1 MNEPKDD
8 LLAAFENP
16 DMAVP
21 EMPQEEAVSNT
32 VPEAPVA
39 PAPEVPVTPVE
50 PVAPAPEIPVTPV
63 APEVPVQNVVP
74 QAPVGPAPVQNVAP
88 TPVEPVA
95 QETPVMEENQNAMPN
110 VSVEPAVEVNRD
122 VKAEEPKAEGSS
134 LKKNL
139 AFIIIICALI
149 AVFIFFLPTIMSFIS
164 GGSY

>member
-21 EMPQEEAVSNT
+21 EMPQEAVSNT
-32 VPEAPVA
+32 VPAAPVA
-39 PAPEVPVTPVE
+39 PAPEVPVTPV
-50 PVAPAPEIPVTPV
+50 APTPQ
-63 APEVPVQNVVP
+63 APVQNVVP

-88 TPVEPVA
+88 TPVEPVQNIA
-95 QETPVMEENQNAMPN
+95 PQTPVEQPMGGNQNVMPN
-110 VSVEPAVEVNRD
+110 VSAEPAVEVNRD

-149 AVFIFFLPTIMSFIS
+149 AAFIFFLPTIMSFIS

>member
-21 EMPQEEAVSNT
+21 EMPQEAVSNT
-32 VPEAPVA
+32 VPEAPVV
-39 PAPEVPVTPVE
+39 PAPEVPVTPV
-50 PVAPAPEIPVTPV
+50 APTPQ
-63 APEVPVQNVVP
+63 APVQNVVP
-74 QAPVGPAPVQNVAP
+74 QAPVGPASVQNVAP
-88 TPVEPVA
+88 TPVEPVQNIA
-95 QETPVMEENQNAMPN
+95 PQAPVEQPMGGNQNVMPN
-110 VSVEPAVEVNRD
+110 VSAEPAVEVNRD

>member
-21 EMPQEEAVSNT
+21 E
-32 VPEAPVA
+32 APVA
-39 PAPEVPVTPVE
+39 PAPEVPVTPV
-50 PVAPAPEIPVTPV
+50 APTPQ
-63 APEVPVQNVVP
+63 APVQNVVP

-88 TPVEPVA
+88 TPVAPV
-95 QETPVMEENQNAMPN
+95 QNVTPQTPVEQPMDGNQNVMPN
-110 VSVEPAVEVNRD
+110 VSAEPAVEVNRD

>member
-21 EMPQEEAVSNT
+21 EMPQEAVSNT
-32 VPEAPVA
+32 VPEATVA
-39 PAPEVPVTPVE
+39 PAPEVPVTPV
-50 PVAPAPEIPVTPV
+50 APTP
-63 APEVPVQNVVP
+63 Q
-74 QAPVGPAPVQNVAP
+74 APVQNVAP
-88 TPVEPVA
+88 TPVAPVEPVA
-95 QETPVMEENQNAMPN
+95 QETPVMEDNQNAMPN

>member
-21 EMPQEEAVSNT
+21 EMPQEAVSNT

-50 PVAPAPEIPVTPV
+50 PVAPAPEVPVTPV
-63 APEVPVQNVVP
+63 APETPVQNVAP

-88 TPVEPVA
+88 TPVA
-95 QETPVMEENQNAMPN
+95 QETPVMEDNQNAMPN
-110 VSVEPAVEVNRD
+110 VSAEPAVEVNRD

>member
-8 LLAAFENP
+8 LLADFENP

-21 EMPQEEAVSNT
+21 EMPQEAVS
-32 VPEAPVA
+32 A
-39 PAPEVPVTPVE
+39 
-50 PVAPAPEIPVTPV
+50 
-63 APEVPVQNVVP
+63 
-74 QAPVGPAPVQNVAP
+74 
-88 TPVEPVA
+88 A
-95 QETPVMEENQNAMPN
+95 QETPVMEDNQNAMPN

-122 VKAEEPKAEGSS
+122 VKAEEPKAEGGS

>member
-21 EMPQEEAVSNT
+21 EMPQEAVSNT
-32 VPEAPVA
+32 VPEAPVL
-39 PAPEVPVTPVE
+39 PTPEVPVTPV
-50 PVAPAPEIPVTPV
+50 APAPQ
-63 APEVPVQNVVP
+63 APVQNVVP

-95 QETPVMEENQNAMPN
+95 PVEPVMEDNQNAMPN

-149 AVFIFFLPTIMSFIS
+149 AAFIFFLPTIMSFIS

>member
-21 EMPQEEAVSNT
+21 EMPQEAVSNT
-32 VPEAPVA
+32 VPEAPVL
-39 PAPEVPVTPVE
+39 PTPEVPVTPV
-50 PVAPAPEIPVTPV
+50 APAPQ
-63 APEVPVQNVVP
+63 APVQNVVP

-95 QETPVMEENQNAMPN
+95 PVEPVMEDNQNAMPN

>member
-21 EMPQEEAVSNT
+21 EMPQEAVSNT

-39 PAPEVPVTPVE
+39 PAPEVPV
-50 PVAPAPEIPVTPV
+50 APV

-88 TPVEPVA
+88 TPVAPVEPVA
-95 QETPVMEENQNAMPN
+95 QETPVMEENQNVMPN
-110 VSVEPAVEVNRD
+110 VSAEPAVEVNRD